1 MARREY
7 KVETAYRYPDFA
19 AFQAAEP
26 AAAEWAAN
34 ALRRL
39 IEDAVETAG
48 TEQGCE
54 RAV

>member
-7 KVETAYRYPDFA
+7 KVESAYRYPDFA

-26 AAAEWAAN
+26 AAAELAAN
-34 ALRRL
+34 AMRRL
-39 IEDAVETAG
+39 VENALETSG

>member
-7 KVETAYRYPDFA
+7 KVESVYRYPDFA

-26 AAAEWAAN
+26 AAALMAAN

-39 IEDAVETAG
+39 IEEAG
-48 TEQGCE
+48 RQEESCTLSEE
-54 RAV
+54 